1 MKNTLFA
8 IVLGM
13 AFGVV
18 VPAEAAE
25 QTVSMSVERMTCA
38 LCPLTIRKA
47 MERVDGVQH
56 VDVDYDTKTAT
67 VTFDDTKTTAA
78 DIAQASTD
86 VGYPSKPV
94 SD

>member
-1 MKNTLFA
+1 MKNTLVA
-8 IVLGM
+8 IVLAI
-13 AFGVV
+13 AFGV
-18 VPAEAAE
+18 PAPTEAAE

-38 LCPLTIRKA
+38 LCPLTVRKA

-56 VDVDYDTKTAT
+56 VEVDYDTKTAT
-67 VTFDDTKTTAA
+67 VTFNDTKTTAA

-86 VGYPSKPV
+86 VGYPSKPF

>member
-8 IVLGM
+8 IVLSI
-13 AFGVV
+13 AFGVAA
-18 VPAEAAE
+18 PADAAV

-47 MERVDGVQH
+47 MERVVGVQH
-56 VDVDYDTKTAT
+56 VEVDYDTKTAT

-94 SD
+94 GD

>member
-1 MKNTLFA
+1 MKNTLLV
-8 IVLGM
+8 IVLGL
-13 AFGVV
+13 AFGVAL
-18 VPAEAAE
+18 PAVAAE
-25 QTVSMSVERMTCA
+25 QTVSMDVERMTCA
-38 LCPLTIRKA
+38 LCPLTVRKA

-56 VDVDYDTKTAT
+56 VEVDYDTKTAS

-94 SD
+94 SN

>member
-8 IVLGM
+8 IVLGI
-13 AFGVV
+13 AFGVAA
-18 VPAEAAE
+18 PTEAAE

-38 LCPLTIRKA
+38 LCPLTVRKA

-56 VDVDYDTKTAT
+56 VEVDYDTKTAT
-67 VTFDDTKTTAA
+67 MTFDDTKTTAA

>member
-1 MKNTLFA
+1 MKNTLLA
-8 IVLGM
+8 IALGL
-13 AFGVV
+13 AFGMT
-18 VPAEAAE
+18 VPAVAAE
-25 QTVSMSVERMTCA
+25 QTVSMNVERMTCA

-56 VDVDYDTKTAT
+56 VEVDYDTKTAT

-94 SD
+94 SE